1 MIVDTSSRQH
11 FPCGSG
17 HHRCGTAVGSTLS
30 EHTSHG
36 IRIAPPFPAEPSNGE
51 AEVSSQTR
59 TDQHR
64 QDKRFVGRGANGQF
78 KASDDVT
85 LSLKRDRH
93 GRQAEGDKQAGRL
106 ERHVRCSS
114 SSRTDSDVPVRYWL
128 LWCFRHYCSSSCAG
142 AAVRQTP
149 SDARQSSGRHERSRT
164 HVGLGK
170 DTPTRVLHSRDALC
184 GMPGGLTRVAGLWRR
199 HDLRVVSTCR

>member
-1 MIVDTSSRQH
+1 M
-11 FPCGSG
+11 
-17 HHRCGTAVGSTLS
+17 
-30 EHTSHG
+30 
-36 IRIAPPFPAEPSNGE
+36 
-51 AEVSSQTR
+51 
-59 TDQHR
+59 
-64 QDKRFVGRGANGQF
+64 GRGANGQF

-184 GMPGGLTRVAGLWRR
+184 GLPGGLTRVAGLWRR
-199 HDLRVVSTCR
+199 HDLRVVSTCRQPQRQKLNRAPSCAVRAPVEVRIRPKSGEVIFVFGLL

>member
-1 MIVDTSSRQH
+1 VWDRAHIGAARLLDRRSQN
-11 FPCGSG
+11 
-17 HHRCGTAVGSTLS
+17 
-30 EHTSHG
+30 HTRYG
-36 IRIAPPFPAEPSNGE
+36 IRIAPPFPAEPLMAKLKSAAKRELINTGK
-51 AEVSSQTR
+51 T